1 MEIEINYTLGAG
13 RNAENKYNERN
24 KYKGKLSRLGN
35 ALKITE
41 TKLVEKGNEIKTKRD
56 KIIFEKKKEK
66 TTANLWYHKFR
77 WFFTSNNYLV
87 LAGRDARNNEV
98 LVKKHMDDQDVY
110 FHAEIHG
117 APHVVLKNPNK
128 DEISEE
134 DRSEAATFAG
144 MFSSA
149 WKSKIF
155 SIDVYST
162 TPDQVTKTAN
172 TGESVGSGAFVIRG
186 KRDYFRKLDLT
197 CGLGYDEK
205 LGIISGPYEVIKHK
219 QTISKICFKLIPGED
234 RKSTIVAEL
243 KRKFEKKGIL
253 VTTEEIDCML
263 PPGDCK
269 LVE

>member
-1 MEIEINYTLGAG
+1 MDVEINYSLSAG

-24 KYKGKLSRLGN
+24 KYKGKLSRLEN

-41 TKLVEKGNEIKTKRD
+41 NKLIEKDKEIKSKRA
-56 KIIFEKKKEK
+56 KTVFIKKQEKKTE
-66 TTANLWYHKFR
+66 NQWYHKFR
-77 WFFTSNNYLV
+77 WFNTTNNYLV
-87 LAGRDARNNEV
+87 LAGRDARNNE
-98 LVKKHMDDQDVY
+98 LLIKKHMADEDVY

-128 DEISEE
+128 D
-134 DRSEAATFAG
+134 DVPDVDKQEAATFAG

-172 TGESVGSGAFVIRG
+172 TGESVGKGAFVIRG
-186 KRDYFRKLDLT
+186 KRDYFHKLDLT
-197 CGLGYDEK
+197 CGIGFDEK
-205 LGIISGPYEVIKHK
+205 LGIISGPYDAIKQKSKVIY
-219 QTISKICFKLIPGED
+219 KLIPGDD
-234 RKSTIVAEL
+234 RKSEVVFNL
-243 KRKFEKKGIL
+243 KRKFEKKEII